1 MMKTPPTIPAPLPT
15 DYRLLSL
22 ARLLSVSKRDALA
35 ATVEAWAW
43 IQSQATGGIV
53 PQPVALL
60 DTVAEIEGY
69 GDAAVAV
76 GLVGTADGH
85 IVAPAELRQADAQG
99 TARRSGTA
107 DDEERKKKERL
118 KKRNQ
123 RNGSRL
129 TGKVKTP
136 KPPPTDAAAATSTT
150 TGRAPRRLGSVA
162 GMDIMLLWSKR
173 NEAWFYKCDGAT
185 PELTGTVTD
194 PNNLTLAAA
203 LKALLNARLTQAHR
217 EKGKLVQPVF
227 SPSMEDL
234 VAAARQERDARQ
246 AAAAAA
252 VRVDDANEAL
262 ARAADDDADQGDQ
275 EPEPAEPAPPTG
287 DIKPEGVAA
296 DRSPPLQADAEDGD
310 IQGTKR
316 GQHGDT
322 GTCPPNVPTAE
333 PGERVASTS
342 NDNTLGATLC
352 PPKCPP
358 NVPGDAPSS
367 SSSLICAVDEIKNQN
382 TTTTSGTADHERDAD
397 ADQGDDFSRYLKAS
411 GKPDELDRYLTGSGC
426 RPTLTPEQ
434 VALVQRLADALGT
447 TPAAVRVQGRNAP
460 VWLAARCAAA
470 GIDPKTGF
478 PLTAS
483 AAPAG
488 DDATTSPQDA
498 PGSPSDTGTGV
509 QTETGVQAA
518 GGIVGAPA
526 TTPTT
531 GSPDDVDV
539 ARVRLSQG
547 LHADDHAAGDLD
559 QERDA
564 EQGTAGSP
572 QDDDAEQHRRRN
584 EALRAIA
591 AFSTTTI
598 VTTSVTPPLNC

>member
-99 TARRSGTA
+99 TARRAGTA
-107 DDEERKKKERL
+107 DNEERKKKERL
-118 KKRNQ
+118 KKRKQ

-136 KPPPTDAAAATSTT
+136 RPPPPDAAAATSTT
-150 TGRAPRRLGSVA
+150 PSRRSVRLGSVVP
-162 GMDIMLLWSKR
+162 GQDIRLIWSRK
-173 NEAWFYKCDGAT
+173 NEEWFYKCTGAT
-185 PELTGTVTD
+185 PDLTGTVTD
-194 PNNLTLAAA
+194 QENPTLADA
-203 LKALLNARLTQAHR
+203 LKALMDARLIQAKR
-217 EKGKLVQPVF
+217 EKGQLVQTVF

-234 VAAARQERDARQ
+234 VSAARQERDARQ
-246 AAAAAA
+246 AAVAAA

-262 ARAADDDADQGDQ
+262 ARAADDDADQGEQ
-275 EPEPAEPAPPTG
+275 EPEPA
-287 DIKPEGVAA
+287 GVASA
-296 DRSPPLQADAEDGD
+296 AQDGD
-310 IQGTKR
+310 ILGTTR

-322 GTCPPNVPTAE
+322 GTCPQNVPAAE
-333 PGERVASTS
+333 PGERVVSPCA
-342 NDNTLGATLC
+342 DNGLGAASC

-358 NVPGDAPSS
+358 DTTGTRPSS
-367 SSSLICAVDEIKNQN
+367 SSSSLNEMNEDKD
-382 TTTTSGTADHERDAD
+382 TTTTRATADRERDTH
-397 ADQGDDFSRYLKAS
+397 ADQSDDFSRYVQAA
-411 GKPDELDRYLTGSGC
+411 GC
-426 RPTLTPEQ
+426 LPTLTPEQ
-434 VALVQRLADALGT
+434 VALVQRLADALGS
-447 TPAAVRVQGRNAP
+447 TPDAIREQGRYRP
-460 VWLAARCAAA
+460 DVLTARCHAA

-483 AAPAG
+483 AVPAG
-488 DDATTSPQDA
+488 DDAPTSPQDA
-498 PGSPSDTGTGV
+498 PGISSNTGTCV
-509 QTETGVQAA
+509 QSVSSDWAA

-526 TTPTT
+526 TTTPT

-539 ARVRLSQG
+539 ARVRLSHG
-547 LHADDHAAGDLD
+547 LHADDHAAGDRD
-559 QERDA
+559 EERDA
-564 EQGTAGSP
+564 EQGTARSP

>member
-136 KPPPTDAAAATSTT
+136 KPPPPDAAAATSTT
-150 TGRAPRRLGSVA
+150 PSRRSVRLGSVVP
-162 GMDIMLLWSKR
+162 GQDIRLIWSRK
-173 NEAWFYKCDGAT
+173 NEEWFYKCTGAT
-185 PELTGTVTD
+185 PDLTGTVTD
-194 PNNLTLAAA
+194 QENPTLADA
-203 LKALLNARLTQAHR
+203 LKALMDARLIQAKR
-217 EKGKLVQPVF
+217 EKGQLVQTAF

-234 VAAARQERDARQ
+234 VAAALQERDARQ
-246 AAAAAA
+246 AAVAAA

-322 GTCPPNVPTAE
+322 GTCPQNVPI
-333 PGERVASTS
+333 GEAGDRVVSPCA
-342 NDNTLGATLC
+342 DNGLGAVPC

-358 NVPGDAPSS
+358 DTTGTRSS
-367 SSSLICAVDEIKNQN
+367 SSSSSVNEMNEDKD
-382 TTTTSGTADHERDAD
+382 TTTTRATADRERDTH
-397 ADQGDDFSRYLKAS
+397 ADQSDDFSRYVQAA
-411 GKPDELDRYLTGSGC
+411 GC
-426 RPTLTPEQ
+426 LPTLTPEQ
-434 VALVQRLADALGT
+434 VALVQRLADALGSN
-447 TPAAVRVQGRNAP
+447 PAAIRDQGRYRP
-460 VWLAARCAAA
+460 DVLTARCHAA

-478 PLTAS
+478 PITAS
-483 AAPAG
+483 PAG
-488 DDATTSPQDA
+488 DDAPTSPQDA
-498 PGSPSDTGTGV
+498 PGSPNDTGTGV

-526 TTPTT
+526 TTTPT
-531 GSPDDVDV
+531 GSPDDVDVDV

-547 LHADDHAAGDLD
+547 LHADDHAAGDRD
-559 QERDA
+559 QEPDA

-572 QDDDAEQHRRRN
+572 QDDDAEQNRRRN